1 MALKDIIAKVLGT
14 EPTAEMIA
22 NKIREAQDN
31 RAALLAEIDGLN
43 RSRQDMIGDP
53 KAKERARKR
62 ITEARDEIEDIEAML
77 PGLQARYGE
86 SQAQEAARMLARHRI
101 AMVAVFENL
110 DRTITAADAANR
122 QAVSAWEAACVDLGH
137 QVVHLNFPILYFGA
151 PLSTETIDHWRQT
164 VRDALTPTAR
174 VPVPPIA
181 TLVPNLAR
189 PESFQRR
196 VYVDTGTGT
205 GTAPTKKREPIRET
219 AGEGEVLVS
228 VMRAGYESLKSGK
241 QCALGDVVA
250 LPIEIAKSA
259 VRNSAVMYLADQGA
273 AA

>member
-1 MALKDIIAKVLGT
+1 MALKDIIAKLLGT
-14 EPTAEMIA
+14 EPTAETIA
-22 NKIREAQDN
+22 TKIREAQDN

-62 ITEARDEIEDIEAML
+62 IIEARDEIEDIEAML
-77 PGLQARYGE
+77 PGLQDRYRD
-86 SQAQEAARMLARHRI
+86 SQAQEAARMLDRHRGL
-101 AMVAVFENL
+101 MVAAFENL
-110 DRTITAADAANR
+110 DHAITAADAMNR
-122 QAVSAWEAACVDLGH
+122 QCVSAWEAACTDLGH

-164 VRDALTPTAR
+164 VGDALTPAR
-174 VPVPPIA
+174 APAAVVKPIA
-181 TLVPNLAR
+181 TLVPKKAR
-189 PESFQRR
+189 PESFQHR
-196 VYVDTGTGT
+196 VYLDRDTEA
-205 GTAPTKKREPIRET
+205 APVRKREPIRET
-219 AGEGEVLVS
+219 AGEGEILVS

-241 QCALGDVVA
+241 QCAPGDVVA

-259 VRNSAVMYLADQGA
+259 VRNSAVIYLEEGA